1 MDIGALAQEIVAKRG
16 VLGVRAAARD
26 VGISPATLSRVENGN
41 VPDLE
46 TFEKLCRWLGED
58 PRRFLSTPTV
68 KPVAAVQFRKK
79 STTKKETA
87 DALGSLILAV
97 QAMVDKELGGTEPA

>member
-1 MDIGALAQEIVAKRG
+1 MDIAALAQEIIARRG
-16 VLGVRAAARD
+16 ALGVRAAARD

-58 PRRFLSTPTV
+58 PRRFLSTPA
-68 KPVAAVQFRKK
+68 PVPAVVVQFRKK
-79 STTKKETA
+79 NTTKKETA
-87 DALGSLILAV
+87 DALGSLIIAV
-97 QAMVDKELGGTEPA
+97 QAMVDRELGGTEPA

>member
-1 MDIGALAQEIVAKRG
+1 MDIAALAQEIAAKRG
-16 VLGVRAAARD
+16 ALGVRAAARD

-58 PRRFLSTPTV
+58 PNRFLATPLS
-68 KPVAAVQFRKK
+68 KAVAAVHFRKK
-79 STTKKETA
+79 STTSKETA
-87 DALGSLILAV
+87 DALGGLILAV
-97 QAMVDKELGGTEPA
+97 QAMLEKEVEGAGVP